1 MSSIPSSNESAD
13 WKSRQ
18 SQTAFLSDIPTDDS
32 SSVVDTESAILT
44 ESYSS
49 YTDLLGDSFYTA
61 TEDHETSFEDQPR
74 TQQKQRPSGGCYHNE
89 LFTEACAEPL
99 YESADIS
106 VFYAYLLIFQFAVRH
121 SLSTKSFGELICLLA
136 ALLPA
141 GAKLP
146 SSVFA
151 LKSFFVKL
159 FPESQPQ
166 LQYYCSC
173 CHKLLPNM
181 SQCERYECAG
191 SSVETFISLCLETQL
206 QRIVEGIKVV
216 MYHPLVK

>member
-13 WKSRQ
+13 WKSQQ

-74 TQQKQRPSGGCYHNE
+74 TQQKQRHGGGCYHNE

-206 QRIVEGIKVV
+206 QRIVEGI
-216 MYHPLVK
+216 